1 MTTGRLCLI
10 MTLAVLLNCL
20 LFGVVF
26 VGAGFGDDT
35 GKSGLDFNQ
44 GYDINTVTTVS
55 GQVASL
61 PRQGQRGNYFFE
73 IKNGNESINIFIG
86 PGSFWEKKEIP
97 VRLNDEIT
105 AKGSKAQGQDGELY
119 LLTQK
124 LVNRTTGAQLELRN
138 DKGEPAW
145 SGRSMNVMR
154 PERPTGGGR
163 QQGGAMMR
171 GGGGGGMMRR

>member
-1 MTTGRLCLI
+1 MTTGRFCTI
-10 MTLAVLLNCL
+10 MTLAIILNCL
-20 LFGVVF
+20 LIGVVF
-26 VGAGFGDDT
+26 VNVGFGGDT

-55 GQVASL
+55 GRVASL
-61 PRQGQRGNYFFE
+61 PHEDQRDNYVFE
-73 IKNGNESINIFIG
+73 IKTSAESINICVG

-105 AKGSKAQGQDGELY
+105 AKGSKAQGQDGKLY

-124 LVNRTTGAQLELRN
+124 LVNKTTGIQLELRN

-154 PERPTGGGR
+154 PERPTGGDR
-163 QQGGAMMR
+163 QPGGTMMR
-171 GGGGGGMMRR
+171 SGGGMMRR

>member
-1 MTTGRLCLI
+1 MTTGRLCSI
-10 MTLAVLLNCL
+10 TTLAVLLNCL
-20 LFGVVF
+20 LLGVVF
-26 VGAGFGDDT
+26 VGVGFGDDT

-61 PRQGQRGNYFFE
+61 PRQGQRENYFFE

-97 VRLNDEIT
+97 VHLNDKIT
-105 AKGSKAQGQDGELY
+105 AKGSQAQGQDGKLY

-138 DKGEPAW
+138 DKGEPTW

-154 PERPTGGGR
+154 PERPAGVGR

-171 GGGGGGMMRR
+171 GGGGMMRR

>member
-1 MTTGRLCLI
+1 MTAGRLCSI

-20 LFGVVF
+20 LLGVVF
-26 VGAGFGDDT
+26 VGAGFGDET

-44 GYDINTVTTVS
+44 GYDINTVATVS

-61 PRQGQRGNYFFE
+61 PRQGQRENYLFE

-105 AKGSKAQGQDGELY
+105 AKGSKAQGQDGKLY

-145 SGRSMNVMR
+145 SGRRMNVIR
-154 PERPTGGGR
+154 TERPAGLER

-171 GGGGGGMMRR
+171 GGGGMMRR